1 MGKSIEKD
9 GFKVDVLPGS
19 LKVGTLSF
27 SPAEAAK
34 MTSLLS
40 WAGNMASMEVLPP
53 TIGHAPFE
61 VIFVDDGT
69 HALCRTDA
77 KGLVKFRFEQID
89 ALVSIINNGI
99 ETHKNN
105 LDVQSDSRLRNRGRM
120 ATVGA
125 NAPDIIDGRG

>member
-9 GFKVDVLPGS
+9 GFKVDVLPGY

-53 TIGHAPFE
+53 TIGHVPFE
-61 VIFVDDGT
+61 VIFVDDGN
-69 HALCRTDA
+69 HALRRTDA
-77 KGLVKFRFEQID
+77 KGLVAFRFEQID

-99 ETHKNN
+99 EAHKNN